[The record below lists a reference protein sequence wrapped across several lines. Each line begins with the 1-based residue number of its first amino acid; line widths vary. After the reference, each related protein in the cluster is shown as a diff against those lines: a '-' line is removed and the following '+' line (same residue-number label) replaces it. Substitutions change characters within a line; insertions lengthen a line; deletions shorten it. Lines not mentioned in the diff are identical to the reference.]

1 MTEDR
6 FETIAV
12 EDRDAVRLLVLDRP
26 AVRNALNRR
35 LAEDLVAALQAA
47 GADHR
52 VRAVVLT
59 GAGER
64 AFSAGADLDEASRL
78 DADGVGPWFLALSEC
93 YRRILLVPKPVV
105 AAVNGVAAGG
115 GYQIALVSDWRIG
128 CGATRM
134 AQPEILAGVPSI
146 MGSYLMTL
154 HLPWALNQ
162 ELSYTGR
169 AMDAEECR
177 RLRLLNELVGAS
189 ELRTRACER
198 AADLAARGPVAFR
211 ATKARFAELALR
223 GFEGARRAAV
233 EGMQAAYASGEAQA
247 AMRRFLD
254 RAR

>member
-1 MTEDR
+1 MAGDR
-6 FETIAV
+6 FETVVV
-12 EDRDAVRLLVLDRP
+12 EDRGRIRLLMLNRP
-26 AVRNALNRR
+26 AVANAINRT
-35 LAEDLVAALQAA
+35 LATELVAGLEAA
-47 GADHR
+47 SADSG
-52 VRAVVLT
+52 VRGIVLT

-64 AFSAGADLDEASRL
+64 AFSAGADLEEGSRFGAL
-78 DADGVGPWFLALSEC
+78 DVEPWFLALSEC

-115 GYQIALVSDWRIG
+115 GYQLALVSDWRTG
-128 CGATRM
+128 CPATRM

-177 RLRLLNELVGAS
+177 RAGLLNELVGVA
-189 ELRTRACER
+189 ELQARACAR
-198 AADLAARGPVAFR
+198 AADLADRGSVAFR
-211 ATKARFAELALR
+211 ETKARFAELALR
-223 GFEGARRAAV
+223 GFEDARRAAIK
-233 EGMQAAYASGEAQA
+233 GMQAAYASGEPQA

-254 RAR
+254 RDR